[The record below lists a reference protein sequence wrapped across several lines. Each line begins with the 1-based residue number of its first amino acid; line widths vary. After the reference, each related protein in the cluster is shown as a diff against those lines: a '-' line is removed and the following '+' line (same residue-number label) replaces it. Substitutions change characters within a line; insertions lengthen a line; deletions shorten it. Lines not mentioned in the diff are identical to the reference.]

1 MIKKNLNTK
10 INFLFWLMVFSF
22 LIRLVVVYFL
32 GDQYNEPKGYRLGVN
47 NEWNVLLAHLIKY
60 KSYSLLIFNEQLIP
74 SVFMPPMYP
83 FFLYSI
89 NFISNFSGDNL
100 MYAIIFIQIIL
111 STYCVYI
118 FYQINQNFFSNKLS
132 LINSIVFSIIPL
144 NLYYCGQISSINLQ
158 VLFSLLFLK
167 FLILII
173 KEKNQRNIIF
183 FSIISGA
190 MILTRGE
197 FILIFLCILFF
208 VFLKKKIK
216 FTNLV
221 KIMIIISI
229 VVSPYMVRNYI
240 HFNEIFIVKSLG
252 YNLWKGNN
260 ELANVEGY
268 TDFEKIEFKKL
279 KNNIDNLEKNKHYE
293 INRDNIFLEEAIG
306 NLKNNFSKYFI
317 LFFKKFFSYYF
328 IDINSSYPNYYN
340 FFHIF
345 PIILISILSAPGLLF
360 FYKNNKLENEC
371 FGIYLFSNL
380 IIFSIFFILP
390 RYKLVILPIQ
400 IILAAY
406 FINYIM
412 KRYVSK

>member
-1 MIKKNLNTK
+1 
-10 INFLFWLMVFSF
+10 MVFSF

-293 INRDNIFLEEAIG
+293 INRDNVFLDQAIV
-306 NLKNNFSKYFI
+306 NLKKDFSKYFT
-317 LFFKKFFSYYF
+317 LFFKKLFSYYF

>member
-293 INRDNIFLEEAIG
+293 INRDNVFLDEAIG
-306 NLKNNFSKYFI
+306 NLKNNFPKYFT

>member
-144 NLYYCGQISSINLQ
+144 NAYYCGQISSINLQ
-158 VLFSLLFLK
+158 VIFSLLFLK

-183 FSIISGA
+183 FSIVSGV

-208 VFLKKKIK
+208 IFFKKKIK

-293 INRDNIFLEEAIG
+293 INRDNVFLDEAIG
-306 NLKNNFSKYFI
+306 NLKNNFSKYFA

>member
-10 INFLFWLMVFSF
+10 INFLFWLMMFSF
-22 LIRLVVVYFL
+22 LIRFVVVYFL